1 MNITKIVLGLSVS
14 AVLCL
19 IACGDD
25 NGVSCQKPVY
35 CYNTTLGTTVCDER
49 KEHLIE
55 LRNEL
60 LKMSPYE
67 PAVIFEDCADK

>member
-19 IACGDD
+19 MACGD
-25 NGVSCQKPVY
+25 GVSCQKPVY

-49 KEHLIE
+49 EDHLIE